1 MFDLTKEIKLE
12 PRWQK
17 IYRWF
22 RFLVYAAFILS
33 FLYLGYVFLF
43 PSRYFLFS
51 FSSPSSLRNNILEP
65 RNSSND
71 SLENGEIK
79 KEEILI
85 FDAILPPS
93 EGNFS
98 RIKVDIDL
106 KKDSALIQKNEL
118 IVVKSYQSF
127 FYPLGDPVGFKDG
140 DLVKNKGNYYLVS
153 QGKLRKFSA
162 SQAMKNLGFSLDNFE
177 EVGKEELK
185 YNPAGDNITD
195 PKNYPDDILIKI
207 EGNYYKFKDNKLH
220 SFINSNA
227 YLSQY
232 FDYQAINRDGDF
244 LNKYELAEEKL
255 GFSSGALLSY
265 GESAFI
271 VSNNEI
277 LPIDSPAT
285 FESMG
290 FNWDDITP
298 ASSEEIGNYERGKL
312 FTDKR
317 SHPDG
322 TIFAGKESGKY
333 YLVQDG
339 AKREIIGSNILRSYL
354 KKNPVLVD
362 EKGLNTKVDCQL
374 KKNSSFFGKSYG
386 CFISINGLSKMVG
399 NDYRFEVTFSSD
411 IQAREL
417 NLTFQKTVNW
427 NNLKLSLID
436 IEQRIVSRY
445 YGQPK

>member
-12 PRWQK
+12 PKWQK
-17 IYRWF
+17 IYRWL
-22 RFLVYAAFILS
+22 RFLVYAVFILS

-51 FSSPSSLRNNILEP
+51 FSSPSSSKNNILEP
-65 RNSSND
+65 HNSSND

-79 KEEILI
+79 KEESLI
-85 FDAILPPS
+85 FDVVLPPS

-98 RIKVDIDL
+98 RIKADIDL

-118 IVVKSYQSF
+118 TAVKSYKSF

-140 DLVKNKGNYYLVS
+140 DLIKNKNNYYFVS
-153 QGKLRKFSA
+153 QEKLRKFLNP
-162 SQAMKNLGFSLDNFE
+162 QVLGNLGFGVNNFE
-177 EVGKEELK
+177 EVGEEELK
-185 YNPAGDNITD
+185 YNLTGENITNWQ
-195 PKNYPDDILIKI
+195 NYPDGTLIKA
-207 EGNYYKFKDNKLH
+207 GDNYYKFKDQKLYAFA
-220 SFINSNA
+220 STNA

-232 FDYQAINRDGDF
+232 SDRQAIKKDIDF
-244 LNKYELAEEKL
+244 LDKYELVPDIL
-255 GFSSGALLSY
+255 GFASGMLLSY

-271 VSNNEI
+271 VSGSEI
-277 LPIDSPAT
+277 LPIDSPIT

-290 FNWDDITP
+290 FNWDDIIP
-298 ASSEEIGNYERGKL
+298 ASSEEIGIYERGKL
-312 FTDKR
+312 FTVNR
-317 SHPDG
+317 PHPNG

-333 YLVQDG
+333 YLVQNG
-339 AKREIIGSNILRSYL
+339 AKREIIGSHIIKSYL

-386 CFISINGLSKMVG
+386 CLISINSLSGTFG
-399 NDYRFEVTFSSD
+399 NDYRFEASFFPD
-411 IQAREL
+411 IQVREL

-436 IEQRIVSRY
+436 IEQKIVSRY